1 MKITLA
7 SGCSL
12 QNCSYFSEAKI
23 QERKEWEEAELMLPH
38 FHFSLFQVS
47 FPLEGLLSA
56 LGNSAEK
63 LSLSSF
69 RLCPL
74 LLDISEGNIAQ
85 HIQSKLVLS
94 GFECGWA
101 PLQPVFLKADMRVI
115 TLETF
120 FAVQHKLSSI
130 VCVLC
135 PPLPVSCLVFCLFL
149 NFSC

>member
-1 MKITLA
+1 MEITLA

-23 QERKEWEEAELMLPH
+23 QERKEREEAELMLPY

-74 LLDISEGNIAQ
+74 LLDVSEVNT
-85 HIQSKLVLS
+85 
-94 GFECGWA
+94 
-101 PLQPVFLKADMRVI
+101 P
-115 TLETF
+115 
-120 FAVQHKLSSI
+120 SI
-130 VCVLC
+130 FK
-135 PPLPVSCLVFCLFL
+135 VSLYCLFL
-149 NFSC
+149 SVDGHLCNLFF